1 MSESQPEPRRT
12 TEVFDAAERA
22 RVEAAMLRQQGI
34 GNAPLTNAAGD
45 PIEPPTPHV
54 LDRRVMVKWA
64 SLTVVIYILIRLIMG
79 PVKDA
84 VVDAVRA
91 EIENQAAPVTN
102 TAVPPVPTQPTP
114 PVPPTAVEP
123 ATPPATTAPEAPA
136 STDKRVRIRIQ
147 R

>member
-34 GNAPLTNAAGD
+34 GNAPLTDSAGD

-54 LDRRVMVKWA
+54 LDRRVMVTWA
-64 SLTVVIYILIRLIMG
+64 SLTFVVYILIRLIIG

-102 TAVPPVPTQPTP
+102 TAIPPIP

>member
-1 MSESQPEPRRT
+1 
-12 TEVFDAAERA
+12 
-22 RVEAAMLRQQGI
+22 
-34 GNAPLTNAAGD
+34 
-45 PIEPPTPHV
+45 
-54 LDRRVMVKWA
+54 VMVKWA
-64 SLTVVIYILIRLIMG
+64 SLTFVVYILIRLIIG

-102 TAVPPVPTQPTP
+102 TAIPPIP

-123 ATPPATTAPEAPA
+123 ATPPATAAPEAPA